1 MSAVWILF
9 ELLGFLLETFQIDDF
24 RFQIQALPIFSFG
37 FPASF
42 SVFKLQS
49 EIINLQFSSRPW
61 HAHVGPSTMVG
72 RFEGNHN
79 EENVMQRKAS
89 AVWKGGLKDGK
100 GSLSAPGGVLNNT
113 QYSFATRFENAAG
126 TNPEELIAAAHAG
139 CFSMALSAQLGG
151 ANLTPESISTNV
163 TLSLDKLDSGWTITA
178 SHIDVVGKVP
188 GADAATFQKYAE
200 AAEKGC
206 PVSKVLNAK
215 ITMTAKLE

>member
-1 MSAVWILF
+1 
-9 ELLGFLLETFQIDDF
+9 
-24 RFQIQALPIFSFG
+24 
-37 FPASF
+37 
-42 SVFKLQS
+42 
-49 EIINLQFSSRPW
+49 
-61 HAHVGPSTMVG
+61 
-72 RFEGNHN
+72 
-79 EENVMQRKAS
+79 MQRKAS
-89 AVWKGGLKDGK
+89 AVWKGALKDGK
-100 GSLSAPGGVLNNT
+100 GLISAPSGVLKDT
-113 QYSFATRFENAAG
+113 PYSFTTRFENAPG

-151 ANLTPESISTNV
+151 ANLTPESISTTV

-215 ITMTAKLE
+215 ITMNAKLA

>member
-1 MSAVWILF
+1 LSNTNPSVEFHRGGLPRRFSINNQNSTINNSAPETGKSDSVYNDCATLF
-9 ELLGFLLETFQIDDF
+9 LIC
-24 RFQIQALPIFSFG
+24 
-37 FPASF
+37 
-42 SVFKLQS
+42 
-49 EIINLQFSSRPW
+49 
-61 HAHVGPSTMVG
+61 
-72 RFEGNHN
+72 

-100 GSLSAPGGVLNNT
+100 GTISAPGGVLNNT
-113 QYSFATRFENAAG
+113 PYSFTTRFENAPG

-151 ANLTPESISTNV
+151 ANLTPESISTSV
-163 TLSLDKLDSGWTITA
+163 TLSLEKLDSGWTIT
-178 SHIDVVGKVP
+178 SSRIDVVGKVP

-215 ITMTAKLE
+215 ITMNAKLE